1 MVNRETAPETSGRDL
16 RQVHR
21 ERQTGAPPPI
31 TRPYPQPRLGLLP
44 RQVQREQFSRCP
56 EQVRA
61 TLRLPGEPGA
71 AGPKAA
77 LGQWGGPA

>member
-71 AGPKAA
+71 AGPMAA
-77 LGQWGGPA
+77 LGLWGGPA